1 MTLEEKIKQML
12 EAKLQVAEATVEE
25 ASCSK
30 EMEKEEG
37 ETEVKVNPKKKEKT
51 TAVKEE
57 TEVAAEEAVE
67 EVVAEEVVEEQ
78 KKSVSEQ
85 VSALLSVEGLSEDFR
100 TQAVAIFE
108 AAVADRTMQ
117 IEEEQKQKFDE
128 QFEQAKVDLV
138 ENIDGYMTAAVV
150 KWIEENQV
158 ALVHS
163 FKADLAESFI
173 DGLRSLFVEH
183 NVAVPEEGEDAL
195 NIAVSEVEK
204 LEAQLAEQKQTELK
218 LVEELNE
225 VKRVQVLESFKTKM
239 TNTQADRFIKLVDA
253 IKFESV
259 EQYTKQLEIVQ
270 ENFSTK
276 AAAEAEQ
283 IVESVKAPV
292 SAPANS
298 IAAYAEFFKK
308 TSK

>member
-1 MTLEEKIKQML
+1 
-12 EAKLQVAEATVEE
+12 
-25 ASCSK
+25 
-30 EMEKEEG
+30 
-37 ETEVKVNPKKKEKT
+37 
-51 TAVKEE
+51 
-57 TEVAAEEAVE
+57 
-67 EVVAEEVVEEQ
+67 
-78 KKSVSEQ
+78 
-85 VSALLSVEGLSEDFR
+85 
-100 TQAVAIFE
+100 
-108 AAVADRTMQ
+108 MQ
-117 IEEEQKQKFDE
+117 IEEELKQKFDE
-128 QFEQAKVDLV
+128 QYEQAKVDLV

-183 NVAVPEEGEDAL
+183 NVAVPEESENAL
-195 NIAVSEVEK
+195 DIAVSEVEK
-204 LEAQLAEQKQTELK
+204 LEAQLEEQKQTELE
-218 LVEELNE
+218 LIEELNE

-276 AAAEAEQ
+276 VAAAAEAEQ

-292 SAPANS
+292 SAQANS